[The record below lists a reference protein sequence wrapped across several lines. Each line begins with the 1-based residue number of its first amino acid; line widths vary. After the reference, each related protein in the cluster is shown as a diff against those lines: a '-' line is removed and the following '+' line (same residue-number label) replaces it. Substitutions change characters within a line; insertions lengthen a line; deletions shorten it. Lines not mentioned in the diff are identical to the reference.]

1 MLEPPIQREVYTLTT
16 WSAQPAD
23 GDGEANGADGAPAPA
38 KKKRGK
44 AELRAQ
50 LEGETDPYRLLELEE
65 LRWRATQDDVRKAYR
80 RLVLLHHPDK
90 QDAAKAKA
98 ERAEA
103 AAAKARDADGD
114 GDDDDD
120 ADAKKAD
127 DDEDEGDEMFR
138 AITGAFELLSNEKK
152 RRDFDSLD
160 DFDDSI
166 PRDFDPATDDFFKE
180 FGPVF
185 ERNSR
190 WSELQPAPLLGDAS
204 APFDDVAEFYNFW
217 FAFKSWRDF
226 ADADEYDV
234 GEAGF
239 REEKRWME
247 RENEKLRKKKRKDE
261 QKRIEKLVELSY
273 KDDPRVKAQ
282 TESEKAAKAAA
293 KAERAAKLEAD
304 REAEAKAKAAAAAAA
319 AEAEA
324 AAAERQREEAAER
337 KRQKEKE
344 AKALRKQRARLRAAC
359 KEHSLCDDDACEKL
373 CARLPTARL
382 ESLCAELEELCV
394 TDGAAATARVAREV
408 EVEAAAEA
416 ATKTAAAS
424 ARSVLLVLAE
434 ALVACLRSHAS
445 TSASAV
451 SWSIS
456 RPNFSFSEA
465 MYFRTMSSR
474 SAISMPS
481 SVVSGTSIAICC
493 RAHSRWFA
501 SASGVSRFVPNSPPG
516 PNMLLPPP
524 CSPPSPSAAR
534 RTKARPR
541 RPRMERCVRKGTD
554 CTRRPPH
561 RPARS
566 ATTASVANRDGS
578 MHGARRIVLI
588 LGPRGQRGAEQSRS
602 H

>member
-16 WSAQPAD
+16 WSARPAD
-23 GDGEANGADGAPAPA
+23 GNGAANGADGAPAPA

-114 GDDDDD
+114 GDDDDA
-120 ADAKKAD
+120 ADGKKAD

-166 PRDFDPATDDFFKE
+166 PRDFDAATDDFFKE

-282 TESEKAAKAAA
+282 NESEKAAKAAA

-319 AEAEA
+319 AAAEA
-324 AAAERQREEAAER
+324 AAAERA
-337 KRQKEKE
+337 
-344 AKALRKQRARLRAAC
+344 
-359 KEHSLCDDDACEKL
+359 
-373 CARLPTARL
+373 
-382 ESLCAELEELCV
+382 
-394 TDGAAATARVAREV
+394 
-408 EVEAAAEA
+408 
-416 ATKTAAAS
+416 
-424 ARSVLLVLAE
+424 
-434 ALVACLRSHAS
+434 
-445 TSASAV
+445 
-451 SWSIS
+451 
-456 RPNFSFSEA
+456 
-465 MYFRTMSSR
+465 
-474 SAISMPS
+474 
-481 SVVSGTSIAICC
+481 
-493 RAHSRWFA
+493 
-501 SASGVSRFVPNSPPG
+501 
-516 PNMLLPPP
+516 
-524 CSPPSPSAAR
+524 
-534 RTKARPR
+534 
-541 RPRMERCVRKGTD
+541 
-554 CTRRPPH
+554 
-561 RPARS
+561 
-566 ATTASVANRDGS
+566 
-578 MHGARRIVLI
+578 
-588 LGPRGQRGAEQSRS
+588 
-602 H
+602 